1 MSNGPLQGIGILEVE
16 GIGPAPFAAMM
27 LADLGADVIVVHRLR
42 AGPMPGLQDKPL
54 TDRGKRSILLDL
66 KSETDRETFLR
77 LAARADGLIE
87 GFRPGVM
94 ERLGLGPKE
103 CQKINPRL
111 VYGRMTGWGQDG
123 PQAPL
128 AGHDLNYLALAGA
141 LWSAASPDERPSVPP
156 TLLGDIGGGALYL
169 VAGMLAGIL
178 AAQRSGRGT
187 IVDAAIFDGAAHL
200 QNLLLSVDGS
210 TAQGPP
216 ARSNPLVGAH
226 WSRTYRCADDRFVA
240 VQCLEPKFY
249 LIFLE
254 RMGLSD
260 DEDFAANQFNS
271 AAWPR
276 LSDRLSAQFAEHPL
290 HHWEGLFHA
299 TDACVA
305 SVLSPQEAFRTPHNR
320 ARQTWRETESGLQ
333 AAAAPRFSGWPVSS
347 PRPVPDR
354 GQHCEEIMAELAP
367 ELLHDP
373 PPKS

>member
-1 MSNGPLQGIGILEVE
+1 MSNGPLNGIRILEVE
-16 GIGPAPFAAMM
+16 AIGPGPFAAMM
-27 LADLGADVIVVHRLR
+27 LADLGADVIVVHRPR
-42 AGPMPGLQDKPL
+42 TGPLPGLKDKPL

-66 KSETDRETFLR
+66 KSEADRETFLR

-103 CQKINPRL
+103 CQKVNPRL

-141 LWSAASPDERPSVPP
+141 LWSAALPHERPSVPP

-169 VAGMLAGIL
+169 VTGMLAGFL
-178 AAQRSGRGT
+178 AAERSGSGT
-187 IVDAAIFDGAAHL
+187 VVDAAIFDGAAHL

-210 TAQGPP
+210 TAGGPP

-226 WSRTYRCADDRFVA
+226 WSRTYRCADDRFVS

-249 LIFLE
+249 LTFLE
-254 RMGLSD
+254 RMGLED
-260 DEDFAANQFNS
+260 DADFLANQFTP

-276 LSDRLSAQFAEHPL
+276 LADQLSARFAEHPL
-290 HHWEGLFHA
+290 HYWEALFQE

-305 SVLSPQEAFRTPHNR
+305 PVLSPEESFWTPHNH
-320 ARQTWRETESGLQ
+320 ARQTWHETEDGLQ
-333 AAAAPRFSGWPVSS
+333 AVAAPRFSGWPVSS
-347 PRPVPDR
+347 PPPVPDR
-354 GQHCEEIMAELAP
+354 GQHSAEIMAELAS
-367 ELLHDP
+367 EFAEVSQK
-373 PPKS
+373 KS